1 MKLAGLHPDEQRR
14 LQSLR
19 SSGLLNSGK
28 EERFDRLTRLARSLY
43 NLPVASISLVGEDL
57 LHIKSCAGLD
67 VDTVPRDISF
77 CAHTILQTDPLIVN
91 DMQQDERFHDN
102 PLVIEA
108 PFIRFYAGYP
118 VQLPDGATVGSF
130 CLMDHQPRSFSAHE
144 MQILSDLAAIVEDEF
159 KVLDA
164 ATSDELTGLFNRR
177 GFLTLAEYALLTAQ
191 RRHEP
196 VSLAFVDLDRFKH
209 INDTWGHEEGDR
221 ALIAIADLMKA
232 AFRESDILA
241 RQGGDE
247 FIILFANT
255 SRHDAATAMET
266 LSHNVARFNQQA
278 ANPWQLAFSWG
289 CIEYD
294 PASHP
299 SLNALVATADRLMYQ
314 AKQKQGRERR

>member
-241 RQGGDE
+241 RQGGGRIYHSVRQYQPPRCRDGDGDAQPQRGA
-247 FIILFANT
+247 FQPAGGSPLAAGVLLGLRRVR
-255 SRHDAATAMET
+255 SRPPPQSQRAGGH
-266 LSHNVARFNQQA
+266 R
-278 ANPWQLAFSWG
+278 
-289 CIEYD
+289 
-294 PASHP
+294 
-299 SLNALVATADRLMYQ
+299 
-314 AKQKQGRERR
+314 

>member
-1 MKLAGLHPDEQRR
+1 M
-14 LQSLR
+14 
-19 SSGLLNSGK
+19 
-28 EERFDRLTRLARSLY
+28 
-43 NLPVASISLVGEDL
+43 
-57 LHIKSCAGLD
+57 
-67 VDTVPRDISF
+67 PRDISF

-177 GFLTLAEYALLTAQ
+177 GSSPPAEYALLTAQ

-209 INDTWGHEEGDR
+209 INDTRGMKR
-221 ALIAIADLMKA
+221 AIA
-232 AFRESDILA
+232 R
-241 RQGGDE
+241 
-247 FIILFANT
+247 
-255 SRHDAATAMET
+255 
-266 LSHNVARFNQQA
+266 
-278 ANPWQLAFSWG
+278 
-289 CIEYD
+289 
-294 PASHP
+294 
-299 SLNALVATADRLMYQ
+299 
-314 AKQKQGRERR
+314 

>member
-209 INDTWGHEEGDR
+209 INDTWGHEGR
-221 ALIAIADLMKA
+221 
-232 AFRESDILA
+232 
-241 RQGGDE
+241 
-247 FIILFANT
+247 
-255 SRHDAATAMET
+255 SR
-266 LSHNVARFNQQA
+266 
-278 ANPWQLAFSWG
+278 
-289 CIEYD
+289 
-294 PASHP
+294 
-299 SLNALVATADRLMYQ
+299 ADRHRRLDESGLPRVRYPRE
-314 AKQKQGRERR
+314 AGGR

>member
-102 PLVIEA
+102 PLVIAA

-177 GFLTLAEYALLTAQ
+177 RFLTLAEYALLTAQ
-191 RRHEP
+191 RRQEP

-278 ANPWQLAFSWG
+278 AHPWQLAFSWG
-289 CIEYD
+289 CVEYD

>member
-241 RQGGDE
+241 RQGAMSL
-247 FIILFANT
+247 LFCSPIPAATMPRRQWRRSATTWRVST
-255 SRHDAATAMET
+255 SRRLTPGSWRSPGAASSTIPPTTPVSTRWWPPLTA
-266 LSHNVARFNQQA
+266 
-278 ANPWQLAFSWG
+278 
-289 CIEYD
+289 
-294 PASHP
+294 
-299 SLNALVATADRLMYQ
+299 
-314 AKQKQGRERR
+314 

>member
-108 PFIRFYAGYP
+108 PLILCGGGLQQVLLRLLPLLRIAAEQRLLRFP
-118 VQLPDGATVGSF
+118 FV
-130 CLMDHQPRSFSAHE
+130 
-144 MQILSDLAAIVEDEF
+144 IV
-159 KVLDA
+159 KQA
-164 ATSDELTGLFNRR
+164 
-177 GFLTLAEYALLTAQ
+177 
-191 RRHEP
+191 
-196 VSLAFVDLDRFKH
+196 AFV
-209 INDTWGHEEGDR
+209 GDK
-221 ALIAIADLMKA
+221 AIM
-232 AFRESDILA
+232 
-241 RQGGDE
+241 
-247 FIILFANT
+247 LF
-255 SRHDAATAMET
+255 
-266 LSHNVARFNQQA
+266 
-278 ANPWQLAFSWG
+278 QLV
-289 CIEYD
+289 Y
-294 PASHP
+294 HP
-299 SLNALVATADRLMYQ
+299 VNAL
-314 AKQKQGRERR
+314 QGE

>member
-19 SSGLLNSGK
+19 SSGLLNSVK
-28 EERFDRLTRLARSLY
+28 EERFDRLTRLARSLH

-77 CAHTILQTDPLIVN
+77 CAHTILCKPTRLSSTTCS
-91 DMQQDERFHDN
+91 RTSALHDN

-177 GFLTLAEYALLTAQ
+177 GFLTLAE
-191 RRHEP
+191 
-196 VSLAFVDLDRFKH
+196 
-209 INDTWGHEEGDR
+209 
-221 ALIAIADLMKA
+221 
-232 AFRESDILA
+232 
-241 RQGGDE
+241 
-247 FIILFANT
+247 
-255 SRHDAATAMET
+255 
-266 LSHNVARFNQQA
+266 
-278 ANPWQLAFSWG
+278 
-289 CIEYD
+289 
-294 PASHP
+294 
-299 SLNALVATADRLMYQ
+299 
-314 AKQKQGRERR
+314 

>member
-196 VSLAFVDLDRFKH
+196 VSLAFVDLDRF
-209 INDTWGHEEGDR
+209 
-221 ALIAIADLMKA
+221 
-232 AFRESDILA
+232 
-241 RQGGDE
+241 
-247 FIILFANT
+247 
-255 SRHDAATAMET
+255 
-266 LSHNVARFNQQA
+266 
-278 ANPWQLAFSWG
+278 
-289 CIEYD
+289 
-294 PASHP
+294 
-299 SLNALVATADRLMYQ
+299 
-314 AKQKQGRERR
+314 

>member
-77 CAHTILQTDPLIVN
+77 CAHTILQTDSLIVN

-241 RQGGDE
+241 RQGGTNLS
-247 FIILFANT
+247 FCSPIPAATMPRRRWRRSATTWRVST
-255 SRHDAATAMET
+255 SRRPIPGSWRSPGAASNTIPPAIPVSTRWWPPLTA
-266 LSHNVARFNQQA
+266 
-278 ANPWQLAFSWG
+278 
-289 CIEYD
+289 
-294 PASHP
+294 
-299 SLNALVATADRLMYQ
+299 
-314 AKQKQGRERR
+314 

>member
-177 GFLTLAEYALLTAQ
+177 GFLTLAEYVDAGKDFLRIAQ
-191 RRHEP
+191 AQLGHHHHRLRRRGIHGVDDRFP
-196 VSLAFVDLDRFKH
+196 LVLAFFREAVQQ
-209 INDTWGHEEGDR
+209 INLR
-221 ALIAIADLMKA
+221 PAAR
-232 AFRESDILA
+232 AFRQTPYQTTEFAEERIAKGWRRQRNTGEGKDPQPGAPVA
-241 RQGGDE
+241 RQ
-247 FIILFANT
+247 
-255 SRHDAATAMET
+255 
-266 LSHNVARFNQQA
+266 
-278 ANPWQLAFSWG
+278 
-289 CIEYD
+289 
-294 PASHP
+294 
-299 SLNALVATADRLMYQ
+299 
-314 AKQKQGRERR
+314 

>member
-1 MKLAGLHPDEQRR
+1 MWTRCREIFHFAPIPFCKP
-14 LQSLR
+14 
-19 SSGLLNSGK
+19 
-28 EERFDRLTRLARSLY
+28 TRLSSTTCSRTSAF
-43 NLPVASISLVGEDL
+43 
-57 LHIKSCAGLD
+57 
-67 VDTVPRDISF
+67 T
-77 CAHTILQTDPLIVN
+77 
-91 DMQQDERFHDN
+91 DN

-209 INDTWGHEEGDR
+209 INDTWGHER
-221 ALIAIADLMKA
+221 AIA
-232 AFRESDILA
+232 R
-241 RQGGDE
+241 
-247 FIILFANT
+247 
-255 SRHDAATAMET
+255 
-266 LSHNVARFNQQA
+266 
-278 ANPWQLAFSWG
+278 
-289 CIEYD
+289 
-294 PASHP
+294 
-299 SLNALVATADRLMYQ
+299 
-314 AKQKQGRERR
+314 

>member
-102 PLVIEA
+102 PLVIAA

-164 ATSDELTGLFNRR
+164 AQPRMS
-177 GFLTLAEYALLTAQ
+177 
-191 RRHEP
+191 
-196 VSLAFVDLDRFKH
+196 
-209 INDTWGHEEGDR
+209 
-221 ALIAIADLMKA
+221 
-232 AFRESDILA
+232 
-241 RQGGDE
+241 
-247 FIILFANT
+247 
-255 SRHDAATAMET
+255 
-266 LSHNVARFNQQA
+266 
-278 ANPWQLAFSWG
+278 
-289 CIEYD
+289 
-294 PASHP
+294 
-299 SLNALVATADRLMYQ
+299 
-314 AKQKQGRERR
+314 